1 MDVGEALLFPFQW
14 LVSAIMVGLHDGL
27 SALGMPAAGADVT
40 TAVTGARE
48 PTGGEPTGGEPIG
61 GEPTGAAE
69 PGGAGTAEESERDS
83 GAVARPTPDARTAE
97 SANHPYLAAGWFAL
111 APILIAGAVFHRR
124 RQGLPPAR

>member
-1 MDVGEALLFPFQW
+1 MR
-14 LVSAIMVGLHDGL
+14 VSPPRPNDLND
-27 SALGMPAAGADVT
+27 AGPDVT

-48 PTGGEPTGGEPIG
+48 PTAAGPTDAPESNAGEPLGTG
-61 GEPTGAAE
+61 T
-69 PGGAGTAEESERDS
+69 GGAGTAEESERDS

-97 SANHPYLAAGWFAL
+97 SANQPYLAAGWFAL

>member
-1 MDVGEALLFPFQW
+1 MR
-14 LVSAIMVGLHDGL
+14 VSPPRPNDRND
-27 SALGMPAAGADVT
+27 AGPDVT

-48 PTGGEPTGGEPIG
+48 PPDGETTDAAESNDGEPTD